1 MIENL
6 REVIGVAML
15 SLVPIFGVIAFLAVR
30 RKASIQAG
38 QLGAAPQS
46 PRENASI
53 KTFDCLFYVATTFSD
68 RPLERLWAHGLGSRG
83 YASVRIHEDGVS
95 IIRQGERSFF
105 LPWQGLDVS
114 TSRATIDRGT
124 ESNGLIQLH
133 WRLGGVHLTTSIRAQ
148 STKLHAEII
157 ATIREMANAS
167 AK

>member
-15 SLVPIFGVIAFLAVR
+15 SLVPILGLAAFLAVR

-38 QLGAAPQS
+38 QLGAAPQPPLES
-46 PRENASI
+46 ASI
-53 KTFDCLFYVATTFSD
+53 RTFDRLFYVATTFSD
-68 RPLERLWAHGLGSRG
+68 KPLERLWAYGLGSRG
-83 YASVRIHEDGVS
+83 YASLKIHKDGVS
-95 IIRQGERSFF
+95 ILRQGEKAFF
-105 LPWQGLDVS
+105 LPREGLAVS

-133 WRLGGVHLTTSIRAQ
+133 WQLGEEHLTTLIRAQ

-157 ATIREMANAS
+157 ATIREMANAG